1 MKRGGAGGSGAFVS
15 ACNRRSPFPINF
27 QSSCIRPVT
36 GGCDMRLDINTLT
49 DIALPKHLIEALNVP
64 CVYSSVLLL
73 CVAPHALSHKHTP
86 LDTHS
91 FTPRVLQASSHGV
104 FLTPQLNSPLD
115 EGCLQSRKWTQV
127 QNASGIRTH
136 ASTCPCARFRLSL
149 QGFKAL
155 HTQSTKVSTH
165 PTAGCAV
172 AVFDTLPASCCCR
185 LP

>member
-86 LDTHS
+86 LDTQS
-91 FTPRVLQASSHGV
+91 PLGIITWVIFDAR
-104 FLTPQLNSPLD
+104 LNLPLD

-172 AVFDTLPASCCCR
+172 AVFDTLPASCCRR
-185 LP
+185 LT